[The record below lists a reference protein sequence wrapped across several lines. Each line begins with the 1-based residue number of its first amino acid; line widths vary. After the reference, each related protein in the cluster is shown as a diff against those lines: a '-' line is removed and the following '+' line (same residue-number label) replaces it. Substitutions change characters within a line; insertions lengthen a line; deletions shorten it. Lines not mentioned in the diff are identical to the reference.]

1 MASSEAAA
9 GHPFDHLGP
18 DLLIEAVESLGYWCD
33 GRLLALNSYE
43 NRVYQVGIEDAT
55 PLIAKFYRPDRWSD
69 DQIREEHQFSAELAG
84 HDLPVVIP
92 LAHDTIGG
100 DTLASYGGFR
110 FALYPRRG
118 GHAPPLDNP
127 DCLYTLGKCLG
138 RMHRVG
144 AVRPFVHRPAID
156 IDSFGRD
163 SVAYVQQHFVPR
175 DLRDAYSS
183 VARDLLV
190 AIANC
195 LSTQEPAD
203 FIRLHGD
210 CHGGNIL
217 WRDDQPHFVDF
228 DDARMA
234 PAVQD
239 IWMLLSGDRHAQTAQ
254 LAEILD
260 GYSEFHDFDPRQLRW
275 IEAYRGLRLLYF
287 AAWLAR
293 RWDDPAFPR
302 AFPWF
307 NTARYWGDHI
317 LELREQL
324 AALQEP
330 PLQWL

>member
-1 MASSEAAA
+1 MVEV
-9 GHPFDHLGP
+9 HPFDQLGP
-18 DLLIEAVESLGYWCD
+18 ALIIEAVESLGYFCD

-43 NRVYQVGIEDAT
+43 NRVYQVGIEDEV
-55 PLIAKFYRPDRWSD
+55 PVIAKFYRPGRWSD
-69 DQIREEHQFSAELAG
+69 EQIREEHGLSEELAA
-84 HDLPVVIP
+84 HALPVIMP
-92 LAHDTIGG
+92 LRHPAVG
-100 DTLASYGGFR
+100 DDSLASYRGFR

-127 DCLYTLGKCLG
+127 DCLHTLGKCLG

-163 SVAYVQQHFVPR
+163 SAAFIEAHFIPA
-175 DLRDAYSS
+175 DLRQAYSS
-183 VARDLLV
+183 VARDLLA
-190 AIANC
+190 AIGNR
-195 LSTQEPAD
+195 LSTLEPGD
-203 FIRLHGD
+203 FIRVHGD

-275 IEAYRGLRLLYF
+275 VEAYRGLRLFYF

-324 AALQEP
+324 SALQEP